1 MVYQVILS
9 PTARADLRSTVRWI
23 SLDAPDRALRFGRLL
38 VSRTKVLAQFPEL
51 GRVVPEFADPTIRE
65 IIVRSYRVVYRVR
78 HVEQRVEVI
87 RYWHGARGVPEVPEV

>member
-1 MVYQVILS
+1 MDYQVILS
-9 PTARADLRSTVRWI
+9 PTARAGLRNTVRWI

-38 VSRTKVLAQFPEL
+38 ISKTKVLAQFPKL

-78 HVEQRVEVI
+78 HTERRVEII
-87 RYWHGARGVPEVPEV
+87 RYWHGARGTPKMPDV